1 MESRGKDRLDIEEE
15 RKEGCRKLWFDRAGN
30 GRLVSLDYVVRCV
43 FKDIQWSTITEYIHF
58 MVPSFFQGL
67 YLEWR
72 IDPRWESS
80 RDKKKRSRRRQYA
93 VSRTT
98 GNGNESNKLLH
109 FSFCRPDRVK
119 LSQLTGGCWLDNR
132 PLPIL
137 TLPCGFNYNWEKWLS
152 GYIG

>member
-80 RDKKKRSRRRQYA
+80 RDKKKGHVAANMQSVGQQETEMNPISFYISRFVVPTEWNWA
-93 VSRTT
+93 NWLVAAGLIT
-98 GNGNESNKLLH
+98 
-109 FSFCRPDRVK
+109 DRY
-119 LSQLTGGCWLDNR
+119 LS
-132 PLPIL
+132 
-137 TLPCGFNYNWEKWLS
+137 
-152 GYIG
+152 